1 MKRPL
6 LLILLVAGI
15 AYAVLAFLSSEFYL
29 AQRDRAGIAP
39 SLPMKFAHVDH
50 AEQPCV
56 ECHHNYE
63 DDTGQGLCIDCH
75 YRDPELAPLM
85 EQQFHDLCR
94 GCHMEK
100 AMESEEHGPL
110 RHCVECHQADFLP

>member
-6 LLILLVAGI
+6 LLLLLVAGA
-15 AYAVLAFLSSEFYL
+15 AYAVLVFLSSEFYL
-29 AQRDRAGIAP
+29 AQQDSAGIATT
-39 SLPMKFAHVDH
+39 LPMKFAHVDH
-50 AEQPCV
+50 AQQRCV

-85 EQQFHDLCR
+85 EGQFHDLCR
-94 GCHMEK
+94 SCHMDK
-100 AMESEEHGPL
+100 AMAREKHGPL

>member
-1 MKRPL
+1 MTRG
-6 LLILLVAGI
+6 LLIALILVGFT
-15 AYAVLAFLSSEFYL
+15 YAVLVLVSSDAYL
-29 AQRDRAGIAP
+29 ATQDRAGLAP

-50 AEQPCV
+50 AQQRCV
-56 ECHHNYE
+56 DCHHNYE

-85 EQQFHDLCR
+85 QQQFHDLCR
-94 GCHMEK
+94 GCHMDK
-100 AMESEEHGPL
+100 ALEGEEHGPL